1 MEQRPSLVVLER
13 LFAATPR
20 GAALINRIKSDPQ
33 LAHTEVRVM
42 SHTGDY
48 TRQVVKPTATRTPAP
63 APGTRPPLRPP
74 RRNKSGSSSVATEE
88 APKALDWHGTR
99 RAPRFRVRAGV
110 ELQLD
115 GNPAA
120 IVDLS
125 TVGAQVISPTVLRP
139 NQKVRI
145 ALPNDDFLLRF
156 RGAVAWA
163 KFELPKAAGRRRST
177 APGSNSRTATRPPS
191 ILSSTGTGR
200 RLSGAHAASFSK
212 PRRRDRIGSDD
223 GVFARRAG
231 GDHGRGHAGEL
242 LQSRDVAL
250 RACGRSANAR
260 TPAVGSRQPPIAS

>member
-1 MEQRPSLVVLER
+1 MSAAALVIAAENLMPALRDRVKVEGEVLTYPDTEPIQALQTIMEQQPSLVILER

-48 TRQVVKPTATRTPAP
+48 MRQVVKPTATKTPAP
-63 APGTRPPLRPP
+63 AAAAAGAHA
-74 RRNKSGSSSVATEE
+74 SAGSVATED

-99 RAPRFRVRAGV
+99 RAPRFRVRPGV
-110 ELQLD
+110 EVQLD

-145 ALPNDDFLLRF
+145 TLPNDEFLLRF

-163 KFELPKAAGRRRST
+163 KFELPKST
-177 APGSNSRTATRPPS
+177 EAPQY
-191 ILSSTGTGR
+191 
-200 RLSGAHAASFSK
+200 
-212 PRRRDRIGSDD
+212 
-223 GVFARRAG
+223 RAG
-231 GDHGRGHAGEL
+231 VEFTDGDAAAIDSVINR
-242 LQSRDVAL
+242 
-250 RACGRSANAR
+250 NR
-260 TPAVGSRQPPIAS
+260 T